1 MAISQRRLLRG
12 AMCPVIVVLALL
24 AGCSRGIDEVSAA
37 GATPPHPTAAP
48 PGGPTRP
55 GDCVS
60 ATRLEV
66 LDCAQPHE
74 LEAYHFAQL
83 PSDFPAAYPTAAT
96 LLPRFEPQCRAR
108 LAEYVGS
115 PDVDAS
121 RLREYVYWPSPQG
134 WNDGQRWVLCAVGEI
149 GPQDQ
154 PLLRTGTLRGALR
167 DGLGQFQA
175 CSKDP
180 PSVAT
185 LRVVPCS
192 EPHRGEAVP
201 GGVLVLGAPSEPP
214 VTAERA
220 NAAADPFCRRA
231 ADAFLGGSGTR
242 PGVRYSWRYPLPES
256 WPNGYTAV
264 ICYLETDAPV
274 RGSLRD
280 P

>member
-1 MAISQRRLLRG
+1 M
-12 AMCPVIVVLALL
+12 
-24 AGCSRGIDEVSAA
+24 
-37 GATPPHPTAAP
+37 
-48 PGGPTRP
+48 
-55 GDCVS
+55 S
-60 ATRLEV
+60 ATRLDV
-66 LDCAQPHE
+66 VDCALPHE
-74 LEAYHFAQL
+74 LEAFHVVQL
-83 PSDFPAAYPTAAT
+83 PNYFPDAYPTAAT

-108 LAEYVGS
+108 LPDYLGS

-134 WNDGQRWVLCAVGEI
+134 WNEGQRWVLCAVGEA
-149 GPQDQ
+149 GADDQ
-154 PLLRTGTLRGALR
+154 PLPRTGALSGALR

-192 EPHRGEAVP
+192 EPHRGEAIP

-220 NAAADPFCRRA
+220 NAAADPYCRRA
-231 ADAFLGGSGTR
+231 AAAFLGDSAAR

-256 WPNGYTAV
+256 WPHGYTAV
-264 ICYLETDAPV
+264 VCYLETDAPMM
-274 RGSLRD
+274 GSLR
-280 P
+280 